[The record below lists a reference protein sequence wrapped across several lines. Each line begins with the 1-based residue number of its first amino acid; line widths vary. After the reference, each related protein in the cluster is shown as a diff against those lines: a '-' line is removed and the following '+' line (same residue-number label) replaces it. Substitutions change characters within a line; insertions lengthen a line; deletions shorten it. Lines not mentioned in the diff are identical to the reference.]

1 MDAEAIRDNMTV
13 YSADGEKL
21 GKVISRR
28 GDTLLIEKGLFF
40 RKDYLARLDEVE
52 RIEDDQIW
60 LRRTKEEIEAGPD
73 LDEPEAVETP
83 RLSSRSSDGAAL
95 SAGAGY
101 VPPEAVVVIVEE
113 EIELIDAPSP
123 RRGDKDPDTRE

>member
-1 MDAEAIRDNMTV
+1 MDAEAMRDGMTV

-21 GKVISRR
+21 GKVITNN

-40 RKDYLARLDEVE
+40 RKDYLARVDDVE

-73 LDEPEAVETP
+73 LEEPDAVEAP
-83 RLSSRSSDGAAL
+83 RPARRSSDGAEL
-95 SAGAGY
+95 SAGAGFA
-101 VPPEAVVVIVEE
+101 PPDAVVVIVEE
-113 EIELIDAPSP
+113 EIELIDAPGP